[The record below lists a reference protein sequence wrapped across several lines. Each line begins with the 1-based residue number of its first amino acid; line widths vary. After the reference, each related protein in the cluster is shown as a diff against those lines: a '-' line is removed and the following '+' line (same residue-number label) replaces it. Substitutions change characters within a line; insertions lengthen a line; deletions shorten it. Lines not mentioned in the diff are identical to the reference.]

1 MKTRWASRSFEQ
13 TAVAATN
20 IAHPGSA
27 ARWPNSIESSLRL
40 TPDKS
45 FTRTWALSAINSMHE
60 GKPSEPASYAKQF
73 GVDAPSWPLVVSAVQ
88 YAPMNQL
95 RGPNSFGEEK
105 AMKSILSG
113 AATVVTIV
121 ATVACA
127 TSLAE
132 RSKREIVG
140 LTADEVRWFT
150 PPYYNDGR
158 QRAQLFG
165 DSSHGGAWIDRVK
178 IPTGVRALAHTHPQD
193 ELVTVIEGTW
203 YLGKGTKFDSAK
215 LTGYPAGSFIIIPTG
230 IPHFVAAKEGTAVV
244 QLSGMGGFQTSPL
257 EQ

>member
-1 MKTRWASRSFEQ
+1 
-13 TAVAATN
+13 
-20 IAHPGSA
+20 
-27 ARWPNSIESSLRL
+27 
-40 TPDKS
+40 
-45 FTRTWALSAINSMHE
+45 
-60 GKPSEPASYAKQF
+60 
-73 GVDAPSWPLVVSAVQ
+73 
-88 YAPMNQL
+88 MNQL

-105 AMKSILSG
+105 AMKTILS
-113 AATVVTIV
+113 AAAPVVPIV

-178 IPTGVRALAHTHPQD
+178 IPAGARVFALPCIRQRR
-193 ELVTVIEGTW
+193 
-203 YLGKGTKFDSAK
+203 KGEAPSSTNGLKRPEVS
-215 LTGYPAGSFIIIPTG
+215 
-230 IPHFVAAKEGTAVV
+230 
-244 QLSGMGGFQTSPL
+244 L
-257 EQ
+257 ETL